1 MSPCWFRCS
10 LQRRVAAQDSSSPTN
25 SESTNNDNKA
35 SESVTKA
42 RTKVNTSAGNEKYG
56 GNRSANMGES
66 EASTK
71 REVTNSGQ
79 G

>member
-1 MSPCWFRCS
+1 
-10 LQRRVAAQDSSSPTN
+10 VAAQDSSSPTN

-42 RTKVNTSAGNEKYG
+42 RTNVNTSAGNEKYG